1 MHFFTFP
8 MKDGTAF
15 AVYYNVIK
23 TQQNM
28 RDIKTDL
35 ADNKLMDA
43 LTKQARN
50 NRGIAEDFIYLA
62 HCYLTD
68 DDLAETA
75 DYESYG
81 DDPYDYFDDRVR
93 TWSDEPN
100 ADMVLN
106 MLAVFGGLRGESWRD
121 GIGNLADMFVVYYN
135 HLKGVA

>member
-1 MHFFTFP
+1 
-8 MKDGTAF
+8 
-15 AVYYNVIK
+15 
-23 TQQNM
+23 M

-68 DDLAETA
+68 DDLAEAA

-106 MLAVFGGLRGESWRD
+106 ILNTFAGIRGESWCRPY
-121 GIGNLADMFVVYYN
+121 GEVADMFVVYYN
-135 HLKGVA
+135 HIKSVA